1 MKHNYDEVFFP
12 SVHFHYARYLTQYL
26 LELSTLCEEDKVDLV
41 CRHHDGY
48 WNAVSAD
55 QFGEQTAIKIGKGSL
70 KGMTL
75 YAELVSEWIDSF
87 PITAH
92 VSDRMDHIY
101 ADHIP
106 VLSSQ
111 KQHKEEFKHRRVV
124 FWMHMIGILFM
135 QKLRNILTLWK
146 TIVPILTGQIA
157 QTNVNVADSILIGEK
172 MEREYIASL
181 PNGFFNPSSGLITTK
196 SVSKQQVKDKQFRL
210 VIDLES
216 IFLRLLMIGQQRQM
230 EIEPVFACEL
240 CAVPPSLIGVSAKQ
254 QVRPCHGIQYMRP
267 YHVLLKLSLWMFH
280 SCFTILCGHM
290 MEVLQI

>member
-1 MKHNYDEVFFP
+1 M
-12 SVHFHYARYLTQYL
+12 

-41 CRHHDGY
+41 CQHHDGY

-111 KQHKEEFKHRRVV
+111 KQHKEEFKHRR
-124 FWMHMIGILFM
+124 ILDAYD
-135 QKLRNILTLWK
+135 RNFIYAEVEKYPYPLEDD
-146 TIVPILTGQIA
+146 VPILTGQIA

-172 MEREYIASL
+172 TEREYIASL
-181 PNGFFNPSSGLITTK
+181 PNGFFNPSSGPITTM

-230 EIEPVFACEL
+230 EIEPLFACEL
-240 CAVPPSLIGVSAKQ
+240 CAVPPSLIDEHRCLRKATSQ
-254 QVRPCHGIQYMRP
+254 TLSN
-267 YHVLLKLSLWMFH
+267 VLVYN
-280 SCFTILCGHM
+280 T
-290 MEVLQI
+290 

>member
-1 MKHNYDEVFFP
+1 MMKYFFLAG
-12 SVHFHYARYLTQYL
+12 HFHYARYLTQYL

-75 YAELVSEWIDSF
+75 HAELVSEWIDSF

-106 VLSSQ
+106 VVSSSSTRKSLST
-111 KQHKEEFKHRRVV
+111 VV
-124 FWMHMIGILFM
+124 FWLLMIGILFM

-172 MEREYIASL
+172 MEREYIASP
-181 PNGFFNPSSGLITTK
+181 PNGFFNPISRALLRQFLYPRSKSKTNSSG
-196 SVSKQQVKDKQFRL
+196 
-210 VIDLES
+210 
-216 IFLRLLMIGQQRQM
+216 
-230 EIEPVFACEL
+230 
-240 CAVPPSLIGVSAKQ
+240 
-254 QVRPCHGIQYMRP
+254 
-267 YHVLLKLSLWMFH
+267 
-280 SCFTILCGHM
+280 
-290 MEVLQI
+290 